1 MAPTTPKLFGDTG
14 NSPNFSFGSPEDA
27 HGKFT
32 FNIPKPGPAES
43 SKDAP
48 RTNEPSGIATLVAE
62 VRDLKELLKVL
73 LKERIPEQQKRPS
86 KPMGNLL
93 TAPLYAFYD
102 DAEILDLARNH
113 CPNEAG
119 MGAFREYFL
128 SQFCSSN
135 EWTEEVDDQMPQ
147 GYKAVFSCKGPEDS
161 VLRVHCNDFHR
172 LKASKRPYIKWPA
185 RNTRAV
191 RCHLKP
197 EEAKHLVEADWH
209 LDLAQ
214 GIKID
219 GKICIR
225 WKVRLEQFKIS
236 WSLLYLYYLKDGNME
251 CGRFDRP
258 LFHAEVEDGLRAA
271 GVPLSQLTHEVI
283 SPGKIC
289 TINFDQIA
297 FLSALLLHPWDM
309 SSSLNF
315 SGTLDDGNQY
325 TIALDT
331 LCSFA
336 GPWKPLHLRKRV
348 CLLGEPDYDGSR
360 AAPELPRFSFYRRH
374 EIRCFSS
381 RDPNFTGSKYG
392 DVPSDSYLT
401 GNRHLP
407 HHFPIPSHI
416 KPKGLATTRQSGVF
430 PSLLKGMQRR
440 FTEKRLSVVCLASDF
455 NYKSGM
461 PSFRIMVLNDF
472 LEITSCIEEDSK
484 NWEAHGIRIEGPASW
499 QMAYQAA
506 IFYLIPF
513 WEREWV
519 SCLDELDNSV
529 RVKVEDIMDP
539 NTKDSM
545 MFDGSFIRSRF
556 YFEVIQMLRIFSDM
570 IRETGRDLQTMV
582 CDPNMASHLSWKDD
596 HDEALRENSKR
607 ILRANWDVVEA
618 RQKDAEKRLLDRIVE
633 LSGDMQSLRDG
644 LFNATALLE
653 ASRST
658 AMARYVF
665 VFTIVTVTVFS
676 TQFFNKKET
685 ADTIAVY
692 RDSTVAVALVT
703 YVVAIIM
710 KLQEKDTTSD
720 NAVV

>member
-1 MAPTTPKLFGDTG
+1 MAQATPELFGG
-14 NSPNFSFGSPEDA
+14 AGKSPDFSFGSPEDSQA
-27 HGKFT
+27 EFT

-43 SKDAP
+43 SKDVP
-48 RTNEPSGIATLVAE
+48 KTNEPGGMETLVAE
-62 VRDLKELLKVL
+62 VRDLKELLKAL
-73 LKERIPEQQKRPS
+73 LKERIPEQQERPS
-86 KPMGNLL
+86 KPTGDLV
-93 TAPLYAFYD
+93 TAPIYAFYD

-135 EWTEEVDDQMPQ
+135 EWTEEVDDQVAQ
-147 GYKAVFSCKGPEDS
+147 SHQAVFSCKGPEDS
-161 VLRVHCNDFHR
+161 VLRVHRNDFHQ
-172 LKASKRPYIKWPA
+172 LKTAKRPYLKWPE
-185 RNTRAV
+185 RNTPAV
-191 RCHLKP
+191 RRHLKP

-209 LDLAQ
+209 LGLAQ

-225 WKVRLEQFKIS
+225 WKVPLEQFKIS
-236 WSLLYLYYLKDGNME
+236 WSLLYLYYQKDGNME
-251 CGRFDRP
+251 CGRFDRH
-258 LFHAEVEDGLRAA
+258 LLHAEVEDGLRAA
-271 GVPLSQLTHEVI
+271 GVPLSQLTHV
-283 SPGKIC
+283 
-289 TINFDQIA
+289 A

-315 SGTLDDGNQY
+315 SDTLDDGNQY

-331 LCSFA
+331 L
-336 GPWKPLHLRKRV
+336 
-348 CLLGEPDYDGSR
+348 
-360 AAPELPRFSFYRRH
+360 RH

-381 RDPNFTGSKYG
+381 RDPNFMGLKFG

-401 GNRHLP
+401 GNRLLP
-407 HHFPIPSHI
+407 HHFPIPSHK
-416 KPKGLATTRQSGVF
+416 KPKGLATTRQSGAF
-430 PSLLKGMQRR
+430 PSLLKGLERR

-461 PSFRIMVLNDF
+461 PSFRIMVVNDF
-472 LEITSCIEEDSK
+472 PEITPCTEEDSK
-484 NWEAHGIRIEGPASW
+484 NWKTSGIRIEGPASW

-513 WEREWV
+513 WEREWA

-529 RVKVEDIMDP
+529 RVKMEDIMDP

-545 MFDGSFIRSRF
+545 MFDASFIRSRF
-556 YFEVIQMLRIFSDM
+556 YFEVIQMLRIFSDI

-582 CDPNMASHLSWKDD
+582 SDPNMASHLSWKDD
-596 HDEALRENSKR
+596 HDEALRENSKS
-607 ILRANWDVVEA
+607 ILRANWDIVEV
-618 RQKDAEKRLLDRIVE
+618 RQKDAEKRLLDRITG

-665 VFTIVTVTVFS
+665 VFTVTVFS
-676 TQFFNKKET
+676 TQFFNKTEM

-692 RDSTVAVALVT
+692 RDSTIAVALVT
-703 YVVAIIM
+703 YAVAIIM
-710 KLQEKDTTSD
+710 KLQEKDTVLD